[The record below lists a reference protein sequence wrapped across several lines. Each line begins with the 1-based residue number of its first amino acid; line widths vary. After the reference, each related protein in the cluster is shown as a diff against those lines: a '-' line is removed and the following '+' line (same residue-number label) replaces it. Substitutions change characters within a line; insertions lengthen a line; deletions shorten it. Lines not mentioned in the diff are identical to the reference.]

1 MRSRVCTTPLS
12 RRLPMCAQAAYCRS
26 SRNCRRCGIALPNPG
41 SGGTEFERRSAPIRS
56 LSNCRAWVLSVA
68 VSRNSQKQGEDLMGF
83 RLRMI
88 LWIPA
93 LAYAGFLLLGG
104 KNLASLGQVV
114 FAMLLGALLG
124 FLLAA
129 MFTIRQLRREK
140 RVRLSA

>member
-1 MRSRVCTTPLS
+1 
-12 RRLPMCAQAAYCRS
+12 
-26 SRNCRRCGIALPNPG
+26 
-41 SGGTEFERRSAPIRS
+41 
-56 LSNCRAWVLSVA
+56 
-68 VSRNSQKQGEDLMGF
+68 MGF

-88 LWIPA
+88 LWIPT

-114 FAMLLGALLG
+114 FEMFLGALLG

-129 MFTIRQLRREK
+129 MFTIRQLRRER

>member
-1 MRSRVCTTPLS
+1 V
-12 RRLPMCAQAAYCRS
+12 
-26 SRNCRRCGIALPNPG
+26 
-41 SGGTEFERRSAPIRS
+41 
-56 LSNCRAWVLSVA
+56 
-68 VSRNSQKQGEDLMGF
+68 GF

-88 LWIPA
+88 LWIPT

-114 FAMLLGALLG
+114 FAVCLGSLLG

-140 RVRLSA
+140 RIARLELLKSGN

>member
-1 MRSRVCTTPLS
+1 
-12 RRLPMCAQAAYCRS
+12 
-26 SRNCRRCGIALPNPG
+26 
-41 SGGTEFERRSAPIRS
+41 
-56 LSNCRAWVLSVA
+56 
-68 VSRNSQKQGEDLMGF
+68 MGF

-88 LWIPA
+88 LWIPT

-104 KNLASLGQVV
+104 KNLASLGQVAL
-114 FAMLLGALLG
+114 AMFLGALLG

>member
-1 MRSRVCTTPLS
+1 
-12 RRLPMCAQAAYCRS
+12 
-26 SRNCRRCGIALPNPG
+26 
-41 SGGTEFERRSAPIRS
+41 
-56 LSNCRAWVLSVA
+56 
-68 VSRNSQKQGEDLMGF
+68 MGF

-88 LWIPA
+88 LWIPT

-114 FAMLLGALLG
+114 FAMFLGALLG

-129 MFTIRQLRREK
+129 MFTIRQLRRER

>member
-1 MRSRVCTTPLS
+1 
-12 RRLPMCAQAAYCRS
+12 
-26 SRNCRRCGIALPNPG
+26 
-41 SGGTEFERRSAPIRS
+41 
-56 LSNCRAWVLSVA
+56 
-68 VSRNSQKQGEDLMGF
+68 MGF